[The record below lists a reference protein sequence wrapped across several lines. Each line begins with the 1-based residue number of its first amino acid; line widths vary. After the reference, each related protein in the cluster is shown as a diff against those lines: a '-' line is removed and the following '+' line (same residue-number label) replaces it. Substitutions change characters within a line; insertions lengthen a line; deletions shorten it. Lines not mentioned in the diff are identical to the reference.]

1 MSAISEIRVLIADDH
16 PIFRKGLRSTIEA
29 DSRLKVVA
37 EAEDGD
43 AALQQ
48 IEAFNPE
55 VVVLDMEMPNK
66 DGFEVMRTIAKRKLS
81 VAVIFLTMYKDER
94 FFNAALDLGVMG
106 YVLKDSAVND
116 IVVSIKAV
124 AAGQN
129 FISPQLSTYLLSRRA
144 RAASLIEQKPSLKN
158 LTPAER
164 QVLRLISAN
173 RTNKEIANELYISI
187 RTVEK
192 HRANVCEKLEL
203 HGSHALLSF
212 ALEHKSEL
220 S

>member
-1 MSAISEIRVLIADDH
+1 
-16 PIFRKGLRSTIEA
+16 
-29 DSRLKVVA
+29 
-37 EAEDGD
+37 
-43 AALQQ
+43 
-48 IEAFNPE
+48 
-55 VVVLDMEMPNK
+55 
-66 DGFEVMRTIAKRKLS
+66 
-81 VAVIFLTMYKDER
+81 
-94 FFNAALDLGVMG
+94 
-106 YVLKDSAVND
+106 VND
-116 IVVSIKAV
+116 IVVSIKSV

-129 FISPQLSTYLLSRRA
+129 FISPQLSTYLLSRRT
-144 RAASLIEQKPSLKN
+144 RATALIEEKPSLKN

-164 QVLRLISAN
+164 QVLRLIAAN
-173 RTNKEIANELYISI
+173 RTSKEIANELHISV

>member
-1 MSAISEIRVLIADDH
+1 MSEITVLIADDH

-29 DSRLKVVA
+29 DPRLKVIA
-37 EAEDGD
+37 EAEDGN

-48 IEAFNPE
+48 IEAFKPE
-55 VVVLDMEMPNK
+55 IVVLDMEMPNK
-66 DGFEVMRTIAKRKLS
+66 DGFEVMRTIEKRKLP

-116 IVVSIKAV
+116 IVVSIKSV

-129 FISPQLSTYLLSRRA
+129 FISPQLSTYLLSRRT
-144 RAASLIEQKPSLKN
+144 RATALIEEKPSLKN

-164 QVLRLISAN
+164 QVLRLIAAN
-173 RTNKEIANELYISI
+173 RTSKEIANELHISV

>member
-55 VVVLDMEMPNK
+55 IVVLDMEMPNK
-66 DGFEVMRTIAKRKLS
+66 DGFEVMRTIEKRKLP

-129 FISPQLSTYLLSRRA
+129 FISPQLSTYLLSRRV
-144 RAASLIEQKPSLKN
+144 RAASLIEQKPSLKS

-173 RTNKEIANELYISI
+173 RTSKEIANELYISI

>member
-1 MSAISEIRVLIADDH
+1 MKGEIRIVIADDH
-16 PIFRKGLRSTIEA
+16 PIFRKGLRSVIET
-29 DSRLKVVA
+29 DPRLKIVG

-43 AALQQ
+43 VALEQ
-48 IEAFNPE
+48 IQTFQPDIAI
-55 VVVLDMEMPNK
+55 LDMEMPNK
-66 DGFEVMRTIAKRKLS
+66 GGFEVMRAMQEKKLP
-81 VAVIFLTMYKDER
+81 VAVIFLTMHRDER
-94 FFNAALDLGVMG
+94 FFNAALDGGAKG
-106 YVLKDSAVND
+106 YVLKESAVND
-116 IVVSIKAV
+116 IINGIKAV
-124 AAGQN
+124 AACQN
-129 FISPQLSTYLLSRRA
+129 FISPQLSTYLVSRRG
-144 RAASLIEQKPSLKN
+144 RAASLIEQKPSLKS

-164 QVLRLISAN
+164 QVLRLIAAN
-173 RTNKEIANELYISI
+173 RTSKEIANELYISV